1 MVTSPPAVSSA
12 RYLTRAVE
20 PLWTVTAL
28 TTVVV
33 SVSLAPGGDGD
44 GEEVDRHRRP
54 PLLRRRPRRR

>member
-20 PLWTVTAL
+20 PLRTVTAL

-33 SVSLAPGGDGD
+33 RVSLTAGDAVGEGAADAVGEAVADASGPG
-44 GEEVDRHRRP
+44 EA
-54 PLLRRRPRRR
+54 